1 MSHIRV
7 LICRVEDE
15 SSEQMTELAHVDL
28 PEIDVAALQ
37 PETTLDDLEASTQK
51 AGAAILQHLL
61 QAQWEK
67 VDAELTQKTRQTF
80 PPSDG

>member
-15 SSEQMTELAHVDL
+15 SPDQMTELAHVDL
-28 PEIDVAALQ
+28 PEIDVAGLK
-37 PETTLDDLEASTQK
+37 PETTLDDLEASTQE
-51 AGAAILQHLL
+51 AGVAILQRLF

-67 VDAELTQKTRQTF
+67 VDADLTQKARQTF
-80 PPSDG
+80 PPSDS

>member
-15 SSEQMTELAHVDL
+15 SPDQMTELAQVDL
-28 PEIDVAALQ
+28 PEIDLSALQ

-51 AGAAILQHLL
+51 AGAAILQRLL
-61 QAQWEK
+61 QAQWEE
-67 VDAELTQKTRQTF
+67 VDAELTQKTRQAF
-80 PPSDG
+80 PPSDS